1 MHHACPELPFESI
14 AICKRHGAAALA
26 KAVIPVFPIDPS
38 IRPFSFPFS
47 VGLAVRKVTLM
58 NDPVCEESDA
68 LSMEIVVLEL
78 TLVGVAVS
86 PGSLAGA
93 MHAPG
98 NKFPLVDTAINKG
111 ERTTSL
117 NNAIAEVA
125 QIDVTRAHTKGA
137 ATMGFFISKLPP

>member
-1 MHHACPELPFESI
+1 MVISQISDIHEYFLKMD
-14 AICKRHGAAALA
+14 AI
-26 KAVIPVFPIDPS
+26 
-38 IRPFSFPFS
+38 
-47 VGLAVRKVTLM
+47 
-58 NDPVCEESDA
+58 
-68 LSMEIVVLEL
+68 SMEIVVLEL

-117 NNAIAEVA
+117 NNAIAEVV
-125 QIDVTRAHTKGA
+125 QIDVTRAHAKGA
-137 ATMGFFISKLPP
+137 ATMGVFISKLPLESIATS